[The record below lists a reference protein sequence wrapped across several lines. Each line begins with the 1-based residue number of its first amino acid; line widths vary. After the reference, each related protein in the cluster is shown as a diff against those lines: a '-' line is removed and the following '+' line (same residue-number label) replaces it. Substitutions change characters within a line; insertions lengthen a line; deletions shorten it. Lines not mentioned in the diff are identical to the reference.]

1 MSQKCCFFHLNM
13 KKTFF
18 IVRVVVEF
26 PSMDIQEI
34 SCAMCSRMTRLTREV
49 GSDDP
54 LWSLRTSPILRKSED
69 YENHHLTCCIQN
81 NTDFI
86 WSPRCFIT
94 LLKKLSTS
102 FSSLGPVC
110 PTVRV
115 QEKHTPKKCITF
127 YVV

>member
-54 LWSLRTSPILRKSED
+54 LRSLRTSPILRKSED

-81 NTDFI
+81 DTDFI
-86 WSPRCFIT
+86 WSIYILLLFRTCLSHSKSSGKAHTKKMHYI
-94 LLKKLSTS
+94 LCCLKKSNIG
-102 FSSLGPVC
+102 F
-110 PTVRV
+110 
-115 QEKHTPKKCITF
+115 
-127 YVV
+127 